1 MDVGAVGEFG
11 LIQRLAAL
19 VGRPQP
25 QLVVGI
31 GDDAAV
37 WRQGDAYLIATTDSL
52 VAGVH
57 FLPGLHP
64 WADVGWKALAV
75 NVSDVA
81 AMGGVPDFA
90 LVTLALPPTTSLA
103 AVDDLYRGL
112 DECARAYGVTVA
124 GGDVVRA
131 GELAVTVALLGHAL
145 TDARGRPLLLRRD
158 GARPGHALAVSGTL
172 GDAAAGLELLRAG
185 TREGPL
191 VAAQGRPRPPLSLG
205 QEAARLGLPCAIDIS
220 DGLLQDLGHLCR
232 LSGVGAVLRAA
243 QLPLSEE
250 LRRAFPDRAL
260 ALACSGGEDYQLLLA
275 GPRQVL
281 ERLAQRGAAPLTIV
295 GEAVAGEGVRV
306 LDEAG
311 QPLEL
316 APTGWDHLRRP

>member
-1 MDVGAVGEFG
+1 MDVGATGEFG
-11 LIQRLAAL
+11 LIERLAAL
-19 VGRPQP
+19 AGRPAP
-25 QLVVGI
+25 GLVVGI

-37 WRQGDAYLIATTDSL
+37 WRAGDAFVVATTDTM

-64 WADVGWKALAV
+64 WRDLGWKAMAV

-81 AMGGVPDFA
+81 AMGGVPEFA
-90 LVTLALPPTTSLA
+90 LVTLALPPDTPLA
-103 AVDDLYRGL
+103 AVEELYLGL

-131 GELAVTVALLGHAL
+131 RELAITVALLGRAQ
-145 TDARGRPLLLRRD
+145 TDDEGRPLLLRRD
-158 GARPGHALAVSGTL
+158 GARPGQALAVSGTL

-191 VAAQGRPRPPLSLG
+191 VAAHLRPRPPLALG
-205 QEAARLGLPCAIDIS
+205 QQAARMGVPCAIDIS
-220 DGLLQDLGHLCR
+220 DGLLQDLGHVCR
-232 LSGVGAVLRAA
+232 LSGVGAVVRAGD
-243 QLPLSEE
+243 LPLSHE

-275 GPRQVL
+275 GPREAL
-281 ERLAQRGAAPLTIV
+281 ERLSVDADVPLTLV
-295 GEAVAGEGVRV
+295 GETTAGEGVQV
-306 LDEAG
+306 VDEEG
-311 QPLEL
+311 RPLQL
-316 APTGWDHLRRP
+316 PTSGWDHLRRT